1 MLEQDVAWFWFGR
14 VLSVVN
20 LAYFS
25 INLFGFLIP
34 RFLPKA
40 FDQYFKEKNE
50 IQTKMR
56 EDIQFT
62 TGHGAQSPTD
72 KKSD

>member
-1 MLEQDVAWFWFGR
+1 MQDVAWFWFGK
-14 VLSVVN
+14 VLAVTN

-34 RFLPKA
+34 RFLPRAFERYFSERREAQAKMEEDKLLSAATNDPKA
-40 FDQYFKEKNE
+40 P
-50 IQTKMR
+50 
-56 EDIQFT
+56 
-62 TGHGAQSPTD
+62 AL